1 MSDFEDTGDV
11 SNFEKPTVPSEIVD
25 ALVGLVINTGANSED
40 QIDEDLDI
48 LADVMGIEHMRSLAE
63 MLSGDVTLLVDA
75 MLKSST
81 LREALIQ
88 RMTSYRALLS
98 MIDFEDDGN
107 L

>member
-1 MSDFEDTGDV
+1 MSDTEDVGDV
-11 SNFEKPTVPSEIVD
+11 SGFEKPTVPSEIVD